1 MELQVIGTG
10 SSGNAYV
17 LRAGGS
23 ALLLDAGLPIRQ
35 LIRAVSD
42 WKGLDGCL
50 ITHEHGDHAKSA
62 EAVAQMGVKTY
73 CSAGTAEAIR
83 SDGCLTP
90 LNAVR
95 MLSAIS
101 VTPLRLPRSFYP
113 TKLPY
118 KQQNVPAR
126 HFRPFYAGTFF
137 NPQMRLPQ
145 KRRLLP
151 HFYHK
156 REIRKTRKTRKRSSH
171 HFGHDGHSASEPPLF
186 FYAKSVDF
194 QGFFDILSEK
204 NQRPE
209 QCSSRCWNGRG
220 DRI

>member
-1 MELQVIGTG
+1 MELQIIGTG

-35 LIRAVSD
+35 LIRAVPD
-42 WKGLDGCL
+42 WKCLDGCL

-90 LNAVR
+90 LNAVQ

-101 VTPLRLPRSFYP
+101 VGEFTVLPFETQHDAAEPCGYLIRHDPTGEVSLYATDTYYLKHTFPGVHYWIVECNYIDEVIDGQQEDGELTAALR
-113 TKLPY
+113 
-118 KQQNVPAR
+118 
-126 HFRPFYAGTFF
+126 H
-137 NPQMRLPQ
+137 RL
-145 KRRLLP
+145 KRATC
-151 HFYHK
+151 HCGGC
-156 REIRKTRKTRKRSSH
+156 SM
-171 HFGHDGHSASEPPLF
+171 
-186 FYAKSVDF
+186 
-194 QGFFDILSEK
+194 LS
-204 NQRPE
+204 
-209 QCSSRCWNGRG
+209 GRTT
-220 DRI
+220 